1 MTVYVYKQGLFAFAA
16 DNHEVSAPI
25 IAGAL
30 DDTAHSVSITVDAA
44 KMQVLDPR
52 APADRRATVQAKMLS
67 DAVLDVG
74 KYPRIEFRSSSIK
87 PAGAKQMSVIGDLTL
102 HGQTHEIHL
111 DVTMTDATHATGS
124 AMIRQSEFG
133 ITPIRIAGG
142 TVRVK
147 DDVKVEFE
155 IAFAKR

>member
-1 MTVYVYKQGLFAFAA
+1 MKTFAALFAIAAIACAASSVRASGGDRVLAVDVAHSKMTVYVYKQGLFAFAA

-44 KMQVLDPR
+44 KMQVLDPG
-52 APADRRATVQAKMLS
+52 APADRRAKVQAKMLS

-87 PAGAKQMSVIGDLTL
+87 S
-102 HGQTHEIHL
+102 
-111 DVTMTDATHATGS
+111 
-124 AMIRQSEFG
+124 
-133 ITPIRIAGG
+133 
-142 TVRVK
+142 
-147 DDVKVEFE
+147 
-155 IAFAKR
+155 